1 MATTTHAWQVSG
13 MHCSS
18 CSILIDEAIEELDG
32 VTSAT
37 TSLKKR
43 LTTVSLDPT
52 RCDPDQVADAIR
64 AAGYQATPTTEE
76 TTDKTNAPTRRPWFR
91 RGHS

>member
-1 MATTTHAWQVSG
+1 METTTHLWHVSG

-37 TSLKKR
+37 TSLKRK
-43 LTTVSLDPT
+43 LTTVNLDPT
-52 RCDPDQVADAIR
+52 RCDPDQVVEAIR
-64 AAGYQATPTTEE
+64 AAGYQATPTTDQATDE
-76 TTDKTNAPTRRPWFR
+76 TAAPARRSWWR
-91 RGHS
+91 RRS